1 MSCSSG
7 LRYVDLLLLMVAVVT
22 CSIGVLSMWA
32 LCQLEGGEQ
41 IQSGLNW
48 FKSAVLEK
56 DTRESYP
63 PQYPPDCSGAALNRH
78 ATTKTKH
85 HLQL

>member
-7 LRYVDLLLLMVAVVT
+7 LRYVDLLLLMVALVT
-22 CSIGVLSMWA
+22 CSIGVPSMWA
-32 LCQLEGGEQ
+32 LCQLKGGEQ

-56 DTRESYP
+56 DTTES
-63 PQYPPDCSGAALNRH
+63 
-78 ATTKTKH
+78 
-85 HLQL
+85 